1 MNVLNSLTKTHKT
14 AYIISLTLSMF
25 LKS

>member
-1 MNVLNSLTKTHKT
+1 MNVLNPLTKTHKT